1 LKYEPKPI
9 DSTGMTLTDEIR
21 KLTELLARNAHDLW
35 AQRRIAEGWTY
46 GPQRDDMHKKH
57 PDLVSYADL
66 PESEKEYDR
75 ATAMET
81 LKAILAL
88 GCRIE
93 PPARKASGPADSLH
107 GIVAA
112 ALEQL
117 KGPGKLD
124 LAALASIWESVS
136 SLRWA
141 GSSAVYE
148 LLGNRILKVGEPLL
162 AYDVLGTGL
171 EHWPGNV
178 RLRQL
183 LALAL
188 ARSGATQRANGIVLQ
203 LYHQGHTDGD
213 TLGILARTYKDLW
226 EQAGQ
231 PEGRSKHLQQAHLYC
246 ERGFRLAVERGRVD
260 DAIYTGINA
269 AATALWNGR
278 DQLAR
283 SLARKV
289 RELCLE
295 KLRTAEDYWAEA
307 TLGEAAI
314 ILGDWAEAEDRYA
327 RAGELGRGHSG
338 DLSATR
344 RQVRLL
350 LQHLGQDTHRF
361 DHCVAIP
368 VVLVFAG
375 HMIDQSGR
383 PKPRFP
389 PAMEERVRR
398 EIADRLR
405 RHPAKIGYSG
415 AACGS
420 DILFLEEMQRQG
432 AEAHVVLP
440 FPLDGFQKASVDII
454 PAANWGKRFKRVL
467 EQAAGV
473 SVASEHRASGSA
485 VAYEYSNLIQTGLA
499 RLRAQMLDTEVG
511 GLVVWDGRPGDGPG
525 GTASL
530 VSHWRSHGLEP
541 EVVDTTALLRAMGG
555 VRPAGAARK
564 PVVTPALYLST
575 TSPAFPQRI
584 MPMLF
589 ADVVHYSKLT
599 EEQIPRFIEHFMGG
613 VAKLIP
619 ASRSAP
625 LSKNTWGD
633 ALYFVF
639 SSVKRAGNLA
649 LDLCDWVSSTNWEK
663 KGLPKGLNLRI
674 ALHAGPSYHCEDPL
688 LKKRSYTGPHVS
700 RAARIE
706 PITPPGQVYASQPFA
721 ALAAAEGVKDFV
733 CDYVGQV
740 PLAKGDGTFPTYHVR
755 RAQAD

>member
-1 LKYEPKPI
+1 MKYEPRPI
-9 DSTGMTLTDEIR
+9 DTTGVTLAQGVLA
-21 KLTELLARNAHDLW
+21 LTELLAGNAHDTW
-35 AQRRIAEGWTY
+35 AQQRLAEGWKY
-46 GPQRDDMHKKH
+46 GQQRDDAKKEH
-57 PDLVSYADL
+57 PCLVPYEEL
-66 PESEKEYDR
+66 PESEKQYDR
-75 ATAMET
+75 NAAIET

-88 GCRIE
+88 GYRIE
-93 PPARKASGPADSLH
+93 PPAPKASAPADSLH
-107 GIVAA
+107 GIVAG
-112 ALEQL
+112 ALERL

-141 GSSAVYE
+141 GSSEVYE

-188 ARSGATQRANGIVLQ
+188 ARSGATHRANGIVLQ
-203 LYHQGHTDGD
+203 LYHQGHTDGE
-213 TLGILARTYKDLW
+213 TLGILARTHKDLW
-226 EQAGQ
+226 EQATQ
-231 PEGRSKHLQQAHLYC
+231 PAERNKHLQQAHLYY
-246 ERGFRLAVERGRVD
+246 ERGFRLAVERGKVD

-269 AATALWNGR
+269 ATTALLSGQ
-278 DQLAR
+278 DQLAK

-289 RELCLE
+289 RELSLE
-295 KLRTAEDYWAEA
+295 KLQTAKDYWAEA

-327 RAGELGRGHSG
+327 RGGELGRGYSG

-344 RQVRLL
+344 RQVHHL
-350 LQHLGQDTHRF
+350 LQHLGQDRHRF
-361 DHCVAIP
+361 DHCFAIP

-375 HMIDQSGR
+375 HMIDQPGR

-389 PAMEERVRR
+389 PALEERVRR

-432 AEAHVVLP
+432 AEVQVVLP
-440 FPLDGFQKASVDII
+440 FPRDEFQKASVDIL
-454 PAANWGKRFKRVL
+454 PGANWGKRFKRVL

-499 RLRAQMLDTEVG
+499 RLRAQMLDSELIP
-511 GLVVWDGRPGDGPG
+511 LVVWDGRPGDGAG

-530 VSHWRSHGLEP
+530 VSHWRSHSLEP
-541 EVVDTTALLRAMGG
+541 EVVDTTALVRAMGG

-575 TSPAFPQRI
+575 TPAAFPQKI

-674 ALHAGPSYHCEDPL
+674 ALHAGPIYHCEDPL
-688 LKKRSYTGPHVS
+688 LKKRSYTGSHVS

-721 ALAAAEGVKDFV
+721 ALVAAEGVKEFV

-740 PLAKGDGTFPTYHVR
+740 PLAKGYGTFPTYHIR